1 MTNKFECFWF
11 TPYPPLKKD
20 AFGKTA
26 RICRFELSTLWN
38 RKCRSRH
45 LGAHFKSSRGF
56 RDQRYEDISYIFF
69 TKGCW
74 RYTSIF
80 SKFVKETEQC
90 SHSTCT
96 LYTVHVQCTLY
107 TYIVNCTVEQ
117 NGQHYVWLWV
127 YKALYTN
134 TVHTWG
140 WKIHTALVIV
150 HVLYILHC
158 TL

>member
-80 SKFVKETEQC
+80 SKFVKETVQC

-96 LYTVHVQCTLY
+96 LYTVQWNRMDSTTFGYGYTKHHTLIPY
-107 TYIVNCTVEQ
+107 THE
-117 NGQHYVWLWV
+117 
-127 YKALYTN
+127 
-134 TVHTWG
+134 G

-150 HVLYILHC
+150 HVLYILQC